1 MNDSEAFAIWYAA
14 YPKKKA
20 KGDAIKAWETTKKHR
35 IDLGAMLE
43 ILKAQCAS
51 KDWQKNEGEFIPYP
65 ATYLRRLQFLDE
77 MEVTLPQDQVAWR
90 ETWPGIVAK
99 GKQFGLLESDFAQ
112 PYLFKEAVLKRADAE
127 VNKNVINLKTA

>member
-1 MNDSEAFAIWYAA
+1 MTDNEAFTVWYAA

-20 KGDAIKAWETTKKHR
+20 KGDAIKAWGQTKKDR
-35 IDLGAMLE
+35 IELNAMLQ
-43 ILKAQCAS
+43 ILEAQCAS
-51 KDWQKNEGEFIPYP
+51 KEWQKAEGEFIPYP

-99 GKQFGLLESDFAQ
+99 GKQFGLLESDFTQ